1 MAMWCSRC
9 VNHSSSQSRLQ
20 QPCRET
26 HMKSKKKLWHVVIQ
40 DMVSWESPSPCD
52 SCVCTCTLASVLPH
66 MFVSHR
72 RLLSQSSQL
81 QWLSVLFRCATSL
94 SLLIPDCSN
103 RAENAPGMET
113 RPRTSVHRLRPWDG
127 VENAIGDRNWRNIL
141 SMMITCFA
149 VGRGLT
155 SLSSILFS
163 TFPPMICFPAYGR
176 AQLPGNCRPK
186 CGGRQAPHASLLT
199 LAVRRTPSCKLAHTP
214 NRKRRRRLQQTQ
226 ARPHASPV
234 AVVAGPS
241 NTKKR

>member
-103 RAENAPGMET
+103 RARHVPHMVKVYRLYIGFDHAAASQMELAIAT
-113 RPRTSVHRLRPWDG
+113 DAALFPCKERVLRSDG
-127 VENAIGDRNWRNIL
+127 D
-141 SMMITCFA
+141 
-149 VGRGLT
+149 
-155 SLSSILFS
+155 
-163 TFPPMICFPAYGR
+163 
-176 AQLPGNCRPK
+176 
-186 CGGRQAPHASLLT
+186 
-199 LAVRRTPSCKLAHTP
+199 
-214 NRKRRRRLQQTQ
+214 
-226 ARPHASPV
+226 
-234 AVVAGPS
+234 
-241 NTKKR
+241 